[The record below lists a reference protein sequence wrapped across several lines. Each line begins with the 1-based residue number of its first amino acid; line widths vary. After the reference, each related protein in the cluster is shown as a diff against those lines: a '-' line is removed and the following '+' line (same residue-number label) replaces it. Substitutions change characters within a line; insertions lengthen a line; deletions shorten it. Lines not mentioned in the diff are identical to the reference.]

1 MIYDI
6 GSDLYTSRG
15 HQDRDMNS
23 TFSSVDWIIFGSY
36 FLLLILTS
44 LLLSRKKVETTREY
58 FVGSNSMPMFAVAI
72 SVVATSQSAAT
83 FLGAPEY
90 SYGKDLTFLGFYLSA
105 FLAIFIVAYLLI
117 PKFYAI
123 GAVTVYELLEHR
135 YGESAKRDAGVMF
148 LIGRLFASGA
158 RLYIG
163 ALAISMILFMD
174 ISPID
179 ISISISIL
187 MIGALSYT
195 YFGGIKSVIFSDVIQ
210 AITYIG
216 AAFAV
221 LIYLYYALDTDMA
234 TMIDILSS
242 EDKLKVVTF
251 EFDSFGGGFNIYTIL
266 AGWLLLNIAA
276 YGLDQDM
283 TQRVLSCRDQREGS
297 KSLIYS
303 IIFTIPVALLFLII
317 GLLLYLYYKHPEL
330 SGFSGSVDGSF
341 QGDKITIMM
350 SYILNE
356 MPDGLRGL
364 VTVGAVAAALSSTNS
379 VLGAMSSVAI
389 EDIYRPYMSRRGGV
403 TEVHLLRASRM
414 GVLIFA
420 LLLSGM
426 AMLSYYWQHATETH
440 LLTFA
445 LGVMAFAYAG
455 LLGVYG
461 AAIFTT
467 RGSQRVLPWALVG
480 GFMTVLVLQP
490 YVLDILDL
498 SLKVGFSWQLV
509 LGTAVSFGIM
519 MIDGKEDGG
528 DR

>member
-1 MIYDI
+1 
-6 GSDLYTSRG
+6 
-15 HQDRDMNS
+15 MNS
-23 TFSSVDWIIFGSY
+23 TFAPVDWMIFGSY

-44 LLLSRKKVETTREY
+44 VVLSRTKVKTTREY
-58 FVGSNSMPMFAVAI
+58 FVGANSMPMLAVAI

-105 FLAIFIVAYLLI
+105 FIAVFIVAYLLI
-117 PKFYAI
+117 PRFYAI

-135 YGESAKRDAGVMF
+135 YGESAKKDAGVMF

-174 ISPID
+174 ISPLHIA
-179 ISISISIL
+179 ISISIL

-195 YFGGIKSVIFSDVIQ
+195 YFGGIKSVVFSDIIQ

-221 LIYLYYALDTDMA
+221 LIYLYYSLDTDIA
-234 TMIDILSS
+234 TMVDILSS
-242 EDKLKVVTF
+242 EEKLKVINV

-283 TQRVLSCRDQREGS
+283 TQRVLSCKNQKEGA

-330 SGFSGSVDGSF
+330 SGFGGSVDSSF

-350 SYILNE
+350 TYILGE

-364 VTVGAVAAALSSTNS
+364 VTVGAIAAALSSTNS

-389 EDIYRPYMSRRGGV
+389 EDIYRPYRAKRGGA
-403 TEVHLLRASRM
+403 TEAHLLRASRV

-426 AMLSYYWQHATETH
+426 AMLSYYWQHATQTH

-467 RGSQRVLPWALVG
+467 RGSRRVLPWALIG

-490 YVLDILDL
+490 YILDIFDI

-519 MIDGKEDGG
+519 MMGSV
-528 DR
+528 